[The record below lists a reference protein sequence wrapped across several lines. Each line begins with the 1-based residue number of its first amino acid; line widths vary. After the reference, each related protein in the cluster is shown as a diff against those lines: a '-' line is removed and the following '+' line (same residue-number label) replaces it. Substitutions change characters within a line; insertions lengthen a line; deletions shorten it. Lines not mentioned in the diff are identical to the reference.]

1 MSERPYALSGL
12 FANRYVI
19 DVEMG
24 RGSTAVV
31 YAARDERSGRRVA
44 IKLLRHELAHS
55 MAEGRFAT
63 EVRRHQQLTHEHIL
77 PVLDFGDEQGQ
88 LYCVLP
94 LMDDG
99 TLRTRLLRE
108 HQLSIRDS
116 LTIARSVAMALG
128 HAHERGLIH
137 RDVKPE
143 NILFSNGITYL
154 ADFGIARDLQHAL
167 GETSTTT
174 GIVRGTGPYMS
185 PEQAAGEK
193 NYDGRTDLYSLG
205 CVLYEMITGMQP
217 FLGPTTQSVI
227 AQRLIHAPRP
237 MSVYRYG
244 IPDDV
249 ELLVERAMSL
259 APSDR
264 FGSATEMA
272 DVLATTVSTL
282 GTPRSTP
289 SVTPTSS
296 RTPAETSA
304 LAALPQ
310 MRRSRKG

>member
-99 TLRTRLLRE
+99 TLR
-108 HQLSIRDS
+108 
-116 LTIARSVAMALG
+116 
-128 HAHERGLIH
+128 
-137 RDVKPE
+137 
-143 NILFSNGITYL
+143 
-154 ADFGIARDLQHAL
+154 
-167 GETSTTT
+167 
-174 GIVRGTGPYMS
+174 
-185 PEQAAGEK
+185 
-193 NYDGRTDLYSLG
+193 
-205 CVLYEMITGMQP
+205 
-217 FLGPTTQSVI
+217 
-227 AQRLIHAPRP
+227 
-237 MSVYRYG
+237 
-244 IPDDV
+244 
-249 ELLVERAMSL
+249 
-259 APSDR
+259 
-264 FGSATEMA
+264 
-272 DVLATTVSTL
+272 
-282 GTPRSTP
+282 
-289 SVTPTSS
+289 
-296 RTPAETSA
+296 
-304 LAALPQ
+304 
-310 MRRSRKG
+310 